1 MVSRLTFLG
10 TGSAFTVGAANW
22 QSNML
27 IESEDGRRLLI
38 DCGGD
43 ARLALAELGLQASDI
58 DAVYISHLHSD
69 HVGGLEWLGFST
81 FFAATASRPILFIE
95 ENKVARL
102 WANSLSGSMARS
114 GLATLADYFEVR
126 PVPGDGSFE
135 WEGQRFDLAGMLHCM
150 DGAVPLISFGLR
162 FETDSGR
169 FMITSDTRFEPQ
181 RYAGLYAWE
190 EIIFHDC
197 ETTYTEDG
205 TPAPSGIHAHYEE
218 LRTLPPEL
226 RAKMWLYHYQPG
238 PRPDAEADGFRGFV
252 AKGQTFGL

>member
-1 MVSRLTFLG
+1 MVSKLTFLG

-27 IESEDGRRLLI
+27 IESEEGRRLLI

-43 ARLALAELGLQASDI
+43 ARLALAERGLEARDI

-81 FFAATASRPILFIE
+81 YFDAGAARPALFIE

-102 WANSLSGSMARS
+102 WTNSLSGSMARS
-114 GLATLADYFEVR
+114 GLATLDDYFEVR
-126 PVPGDGSFE
+126 PVSGDGGFV
-135 WEGQRFDLAGMLHCM
+135 WEGQRFDLTGMLHCM
-150 DGAVPLISFGLR
+150 DGSVPLISFGLR
-162 FETDSGR
+162 FETDIGR
-169 FMITSDTRFEPQ
+169 FLITSDTRFEPQ
-181 RYAGLYAWE
+181 RCASLYAWA

-197 ETTYTEDG
+197 ETSYAADG
-205 TPAPSGIHAHYEE
+205 TPARSGIHAHYED
-218 LRTLPPEL
+218 LRTLPSDV

-238 PRPDAEADGFRGFV
+238 PRPDAQAEGFRGFV
-252 AKGQTFGL
+252 AKGQVFGL